1 MAHYRK
7 AAGALVVYDITNRAT
22 FDSVKFW
29 IEQLHSI
36 AGENVCIMM
45 VGNKLDLVQ
54 KGVKQRA
61 VNFKEAQQL
70 CESLSGINVRCIET
84 SAMEKTG
91 VEDAYE

>member
-29 IEQLHSI
+29 IEQLHAI

-45 VGNKLDLVQ
+45 VGNKLDLV
-54 KGVKQRA
+54 
-61 VNFKEAQQL
+61 
-70 CESLSGINVRCIET
+70 
-84 SAMEKTG
+84 
-91 VEDAYE
+91 

>member
-1 MAHYRK
+1 
-7 AAGALVVYDITNRAT
+7 
-22 FDSVKFW
+22 
-29 IEQLHSI
+29 
-36 AGENVCIMM
+36 MM